1 MEVLILFNGYIFAN
15 IITVIFSIILI
26 CLNNPRA
33 NSGLLIVIF
42 EVAVRVLIVVSA
54 LRLPHIA
61 LLLWHEALVSNN
73 LFTYAIFIFII
84 ISTFLIF
91 VLLR

>member
-1 MEVLILFNGYIFAN
+1 MEVLILFYGYIFAY
-15 IITVIFSIILI
+15 IVPIIFSVVLI

-33 NSGLLIVIF
+33 NSCLLIVIF

-54 LRLPHIA
+54 LRLPHIS
-61 LLLWHEALVSNN
+61 LYLWHETLVSNN

>member
-1 MEVLILFNGYIFAN
+1 MEVLILFYGYIFAY
-15 IITVIFSIILI
+15 IVTVIFSVVLI

-54 LRLPHIA
+54 L
-61 LLLWHEALVSNN
+61 
-73 LFTYAIFIFII
+73 
-84 ISTFLIF
+84 
-91 VLLR
+91 

>member
-42 EVAVRVLIVVSA
+42 EVAVRILIVVSA